1 MGQLFEDGE
10 YFVSEMLIVARAMQA
25 DAAILKPK
33 LVEQDIKPLIPAKA
47 EAGIHADTGRKFKE
61 SIHTWL
67 SDIERIRLNHI
78 ETPGPNVTGYPSWIG
93 KHSSR
98 SHAPL
103 C

>member
-1 MGQLFEDGE
+1 MPLTNMDIILLSSLLLSIFFYIETFTSRAKDEVGQLFEDGE

-61 SIHTWL
+61 SIHT
-67 SDIERIRLNHI
+67 
-78 ETPGPNVTGYPSWIG
+78 
-93 KHSSR
+93 
-98 SHAPL
+98 
-103 C
+103 